1 MKTDKAIKIVKGNKE
16 IVDNTNSNQI
26 NQLKKNNPYDMSFGN
41 KTRIKLEKKLAK
53 IFSDLANK
61 AIEESYYEINKFK
74 NPSFLL
80 MVNEY
85 ERLSGSNL
93 ENKKRQLEVLENYI
107 SNQVDV
113 FNQLILKFQELQI
126 NSMEMNARVQQNEIK
141 YNIELILKQK

>member
-16 IVDNTNSNQI
+16 IVDNTNSNKI